1 MATFPASQRCAINCE
16 SQTMT
21 ALLLLPILYAGAVV
35 GEPRC
40 SLPPASDEE
49 IHIPTHRRNWYL
61 QFQYEE
67 PHIQRLG
74 CYVLTHSS
82 GENPYEINI
91 NGSFSRQP
99 DFPVSAKVAFK
110 GNLMVKA
117 YADKWDK
124 EFSGEYNMVY
134 VDKDI
139 GIDHFCYLGKEMA
152 QIFTTAQLLERIWKI
167 VDEHPEIEK
176 SLFKEVIC

>member
-1 MATFPASQRCAINCE
+1 MVTFPASQRCASNCE
-16 SQTMT
+16 WQT
-21 ALLLLPILYAGAVV
+21 
-35 GEPRC
+35 
-40 SLPPASDEE
+40 D
-49 IHIPTHRRNWYL
+49 RRNWYL

-74 CYVLTHSS
+74 CYVLTHSAA
-82 GENPYEINI
+82 ENPYEINI

-110 GNLMVKA
+110 GNLVVKA
-117 YADKWDK
+117 YAGDK
-124 EFSGEYNMVY
+124 EFSGEYNLVY

-139 GIDHFCYLGKEMA
+139 AIDQFCYLGQEMS
-152 QIFTTAQLLERIWKI
+152 QIFTTEKKPSAELLERIWKI
-167 VDEHPEIEK
+167 VDEHPEVEK